1 MSVCSGSFSLCGSV
15 RARQWVWL
23 TVHPGFFFS
32 FRQPFHPSVI
42 HRVFFPHTWIPNWAA
57 NRCVV
62 WTLASQESNIFRVF
76 GVLLPSLYG
85 SHVVSVSLSSNTSL
99 TCSCQGKLIMWL
111 TFHLAFQPEVLA
123 AKLTVI
129 TVGSAVANK
138 RFWNISGLEKRPFQG
153 KTVLQTCYMFCWCT
167 YSKPLQTP
175 SHRILHVQQH
185 LSLFLFVNHF
195 SKQTASGQAAL
206 CDWPGSSFLFA
217 HLPDILRK
225 CFSGRSLE
233 PLTLVL

>member
-1 MSVCSGSFSLCGSV
+1 MSVCSGSFSLYGSV

-23 TVHPGFFFS
+23 TVHHRFFFLPS
-32 FRQPFHPSVI
+32 TLPPFCNPSCL
-42 HRVFFPHTWIPNWAA
+42 FPHTWILNWAA
-57 NRCVV
+57 NRFVV
-62 WTLASQESNIFRVF
+62 WTLASQESYIFWVF

-85 SHVVSVSLSSNTSL
+85 SHVVSVFLTSNTSL
-99 TCSCQGKLIMWL
+99 TCSWQGKLKMWL

-123 AKLTVI
+123 TKLTVI

-138 RFWNISGLEKRPFQG
+138 HFWNISGLEKRPFQG